1 WVCFHPRIVK
11 FTQTFQCRQLLK
23 TAWVQV
29 PTLHPKNTGSL
40 KPLFSGSLKHIPYR
54 LPNFSASQNAIIAHL
69 STTL

>member
-1 WVCFHPRIVK
+1 M
-11 FTQTFQCRQLLK
+11 LK

-40 KPLFSGSLKHIPYR
+40 KPLFSGCLKHIPYR
-54 LPNFSASQNAIIAHL
+54 LPNFSGSQNAIIAHL

>member
-1 WVCFHPRIVK
+1 M
-11 FTQTFQCRQLLK
+11 LK

-29 PTLHPKNTGSL
+29 PTLHPKNTGSM
-40 KPLFSGSLKHIPYR
+40 KHIPYR